1 MQIKPESN
9 SFRLQ
14 PSDRVASGTA
24 YRLPPTGVVSN
35 LRLDRNEG
43 RPSKAGAEAIKRVDA
58 ESLRRYPK
66 ATELEAALASQ
77 LNVAP
82 NQVLVTAGGDDA
94 LQRVCLAFLQP
105 GREIVLP
112 TPTFEMLSKYARLA
126 GGQIREIPWLAET
139 FPTQQVLGA
148 ISAATA
154 IVAVVSPNNPT
165 GASIAADDFERLVA
179 ATRSCLLLVDLAYT
193 EFADFDLTS
202 LALQN
207 PQAIVVRTFSKAW
220 GLAGIR
226 CGYAAGPA
234 ELIEYLRRAGNP
246 YPVTGPSIAVALA
259 ALENGLTEQRQSIN
273 RVRLERAELK
283 TILESHGFAVVASQ
297 ANFVFARTPRA
308 ESIWRELLKLDIAIR
323 WFGEQPEL
331 CDALRITCPG
341 DEKEFAML
349 TNALANVLKTN

>member
-1 MQIKPESN
+1 MQNKPVSN
-9 SFRLQ
+9 SNGLQ
-14 PSDRVASGTA
+14 PAARVATGTA
-24 YRLPPTGVVSN
+24 YRLPATGVVPN

-43 RPSKAGAEAIKRVDA
+43 RPSEASVEAIKCVAA
-58 ESLRRYPK
+58 ERLRRYPQ
-66 ATELEAALASQ
+66 AAELEATLARQ

-94 LQRVCLAFLQP
+94 LLRVCLAFLEP

-126 GGQIREIPWLAET
+126 GGQIKEVPWPAGV
-139 FPTQQVLGA
+139 FPTQQVIDA
-148 ISAATA
+148 IFAATG

-165 GASIAADDFERLVA
+165 GAIISPDDFERLAA
-179 ATRSCLLLVDLAYT
+179 ATRASLLLVDLAYT
-193 EFADFDLTS
+193 EFADVDLTP

-207 PQAIVVRTFSKAW
+207 PNAIVVRTFSKAW

-226 CGYAAGPA
+226 CGYAVGPA

-259 ALENGLTEQRQSIN
+259 ALENGLPEQQKSID
-273 RVRLERAELK
+273 RARWERTELK
-283 TILESHGFAVVASQ
+283 TILERHGLAVVASQ
-297 ANFVFARTPRA
+297 ANFVFARTMRA
-308 ESIWRELLKLDIAIR
+308 ESIWRELLKLGIAVR
-323 WFGEQPEL
+323 WFGDQPDL

-341 DEKEFAML
+341 DENDFSIL
-349 TNALANVLKTN
+349 TKALAVVLKTN